1 MEKIRSIYI
10 KGLFNLLL
18 MLIFL
23 SCIDE
28 TFTDNSTSNSSYIMI
43 GGTTTR
49 AATNPGDTPDD
60 YVIKSLRVL
69 AFEQANGKCVSNKLY
84 TAANGDIIK
93 HPINPGDYDFVF
105 LANEPSNTLII
116 SGLDGIKEYTDLDGI
131 AYPERYFSSEQIIP
145 MMQEIKGV
153 EVLPGGRGAVLSDN
167 STVNPLQL
175 GLDRLAVRIDV
186 VLESEDDLEDIFSG
200 LTFEN
205 IPDAVPLTSNYQ
217 GTIGQDNV
225 RILTR
230 ADNESYFSDA
240 TPSSGRVWAKK
251 ISRIILPAK
260 ELKTKEDK
268 TKAVVLTLDMG
279 NHYSPSCELKIA
291 SNPVD
296 YSLPINTMLDFHGVV
311 KEPLEVNIK
320 ASKWVDE
327 DNDWDI
333 DNQRILR
340 ISHTD
345 ASITDFNG
353 ARISFSSNMPV
364 VKVLPKAY
372 NVTTGVPVEVETN
385 RIFNSLAFQ
394 TTANGT
400 NAPERFMY
408 TVQNDGGQLSGTGYM
423 DLLADGWVENDYW
436 GSGEND
442 YYSMAKDVSGT
453 YKITLSAEN
462 EDGSNALQR
471 EITVKIEQNGKRL
484 QFYHPAAYQANG
496 ATGYTGAFWKDNQ
509 YGERIIMGQHARA
522 GADAEILPDW
532 NAWVDDDPYNMV
544 ILSTTP
550 SLDPNVGTS
559 NPGNAENFRV
569 TANLLKG
576 EDGRSVNGK
585 GRIYF
590 RVGLTGA
597 NTRSTPRYATVKL
610 RYRLW
615 GWHYEE
621 ATIYLRQGEKP
632 DYLYSGRKGSRAFA
646 VYNMTH
652 SSFLTAPATS
662 PFSVEVNKG
671 NASEV
676 DFPTKAGAHF
686 QWARL
691 KPGSYGNYSE
701 GLELDT
707 DYDNFGY
714 RALNPRPD
722 MNAIN
727 LTGWGWSYYKYNQ
740 YLIWDNGNASDSYSN
755 DFEICPTGYHRPN
768 DGSISGGASH
778 NSTLAEANASEWRAS
793 IFAEPMT
800 GDGNEM
806 YDPANLYYNSNPP
819 NDGQVGTAPSYYK
832 PVPLPDN
839 MTFGFYADGYFDRRP
854 IEQNFLPEN
863 KVQYGVGIH
872 SADPAY
878 WGCLFFNGSKSL
890 FFPAAGRRNYG
901 AGTETIAGKERAG
914 ILEHPSGGFYMT
926 ASAADI
932 PEKPGTVWADWSSI
946 WNMEL
951 SYIEPAP
958 ISTSFKHGVSLRCV
972 KNE

>member
-1 MEKIRSIYI
+1 MEKNRSIYI

-18 MLIFL
+18 MLIIS

-43 GGTTTR
+43 GGTMTR
-49 AATNPGDTPDD
+49 AATNPGTVPDD
-60 YVIKSLRVL
+60 YIIQSLRVL
-69 AFEQANGKCVSNKLY
+69 AFEQANGRCVSNKLY

-105 LANEPSNTLII
+105 LANEPPNTLVINALNGI
-116 SGLDGIKEYTDLDGI
+116 SEYDDLDEI

-145 MMQEIKGV
+145 MIQEIKGV
-153 EVLPGGRGAVLSDN
+153 EVLRDGQGAVLSDN

-230 ADNESYFSDA
+230 ADNESYFSNE
-240 TPSSGRVWAKK
+240 TPGTGKVWAKR

-260 ELKTKEDK
+260 ELKTIGDQ
-268 TKAVVLTLDMG
+268 TKAVVLTLDME

-291 SNPVD
+291 SDPVN
-296 YSLPINTMLDFHGVV
+296 YSLPINTMLELHGIV

-327 DNDWDI
+327 DNNWDI

-353 ARISFSSNMPV
+353 ARISFWSNMPV
-364 VKVLPKAY
+364 VKVLAQAY

-385 RIFNSLAFQ
+385 RIFNSLAPQ
-394 TTANGT
+394 LTADGTTA
-400 NAPERFMY
+400 PQRFMY
-408 TVQNDGGQLSGTGYM
+408 TAQDGNGYM
-423 DLLADGWVENDYW
+423 DLLADGWVERDYW
-436 GSGEND
+436 GSGQDD
-442 YYSMAKDVSGT
+442 YYSIAKNVSGK

-471 EITVKIEQNGKRL
+471 EITVEIVQNGKRL
-484 QFYHPAAYQANG
+484 QFYHPAVSPTDG
-496 ATGYTGAFWKDNQ
+496 ATGYTGAFWKDSQ
-509 YGERIIMGQHARA
+509 RGERIIMGQHARA
-522 GADAEILPDW
+522 GAHDVILADW
-532 NAWVDDDPYNMV
+532 GAWVEDDPNDMV

-550 SLDPNVGTS
+550 SLDPNVGTA
-559 NPGNAENFRV
+559 NPGDAEDFLV
-569 TANLLKG
+569 TPNLQKG
-576 EDGRSVNGK
+576 ETGRNIDGK

-590 RVGLTGA
+590 RIGLKSI
-597 NTRSTPRYATVKL
+597 NTTNAPRYATVKL

-615 GWHYEE
+615 GWDHVT

-632 DYLYSGRKGSRAFA
+632 DYLYDGRVGSRAFA

-652 SSFLTAPATS
+652 SSFLSNPQTS
-662 PFSVEVNKG
+662 PFSIVVNKA

-691 KPGSYGNYSE
+691 KPGAYGSYSDGEES
-701 GLELDT
+701 DT

-722 MNAIN
+722 MDAIN
-727 LTGWGWSYYKYNQ
+727 LTGWGWSYYKSYK
-740 YLIWDNGNASDSYSN
+740 YLIWENGVAADSYSA

-778 NSTLAEANASEWRAS
+778 NSTSAEANASEWRAS
-793 IFAEPMT
+793 IFANPMT

-806 YDPANLYYNSNPP
+806 YNPNDQYYNPTPP
-819 NDGQVGTAPSYYK
+819 DDEQTGTSPSYYD

-854 IEQNFLPEN
+854 IEQNFLPGN
-863 KVQYGVGIH
+863 KVQYGIGIF

-890 FFPAAGRRNYG
+890 FLPAAGRRNYG
-901 AGTETIAGKERAG
+901 AGTETIPGKDRAG
-914 ILEHPSGGFYMT
+914 IMEHPSGGYYMT

-932 PEKPGTVWADWSSI
+932 PEKPDVKWPDWSSV

-951 SYIEPAP
+951 SYMAPAP
-958 ISTSFKHGVSLRCV
+958 ISTSFKNGFSLRCV

>member
-1 MEKIRSIYI
+1 MEKCRKIYI
-10 KGLFNLLL
+10 TGLFNFLLIV
-18 MLIFL
+18 IFS

-28 TFTDNSTSNSSYIMI
+28 TFTENSTSNSSYIMI
-43 GGTTTR
+43 GGTMTR
-49 AATNPGDTPDD
+49 AATDPGTIPDD
-60 YVIKSLRVL
+60 YVIQSLRVL
-69 AFEQANGKCVSNKLY
+69 AFEQANGRCVSNKLY

-93 HPINPGDYDFVF
+93 HLINPGDYDFVF
-105 LANEPSNTLII
+105 LANEPPNTLII
-116 SGLDGIKEYTDLDGI
+116 NELNGISEYADLDDI
-131 AYPERYFSSEQIIP
+131 AYPQRYFSSEQLIP
-145 MMQEIKGV
+145 MIQEIKSV
-153 EVLPGGRGAVLSDN
+153 EVLPGGQGAVLSDN

-175 GLDRLAVRIDV
+175 GLDRLAVRLDV
-186 VLESEDDLEDIFSG
+186 VLESEDDLENIFSG

-230 ADNESYFSDA
+230 VDNESYFSDA
-240 TPSSGRVWAKK
+240 TPAGGRVWAKK

-260 ELKTKEDK
+260 ELKTVGDK
-268 TKAVVLTLDMG
+268 TKAVLLTLDMG
-279 NHYSPSCELKIA
+279 NHYSPSCELQIA
-291 SNPVD
+291 LDPAD
-296 YSLPINTMLDFHGVV
+296 YSLPINTMLELHGVV

-340 ISHTD
+340 VSHTD

-353 ARISFSSNMPV
+353 SRISFWSNMPV
-364 VKVLPKAY
+364 VKVLAKAY
-372 NVTTGVPVEVETN
+372 NVTTGTPVEVETN
-385 RIFNSLAFQ
+385 RIFNSLAIQ

-400 NAPERFMY
+400 TAPERFTY
-408 TVQNDGGQLSGTGYM
+408 TVQNDGRQLSGTGYM
-423 DLLADGWVENDYW
+423 DLLADGWVERKYW
-436 GSGEND
+436 GSGEKE
-442 YYSMAKDVSGT
+442 YYSMAQDVSGT

-462 EDGSNALQR
+462 ADGSNALQR

-484 QFYHPAAYQANG
+484 QFYHPAAEPAHG

-509 YGERIIMGQHARA
+509 YGERIIMGQHARE

-532 NAWVDDDPYNMV
+532 NAWVDDDPNNMV

-559 NPGNAENFRV
+559 NPGDAENFRV
-569 TANLLKG
+569 TANLQKG
-576 EDGRSVNGK
+576 EDGRNVNGK

-590 RVGLTGA
+590 RIGLTGV
-597 NTRSTPRYATVKL
+597 NTTNAPRYATVKL

-615 GWHYEE
+615 GWDYEE
-621 ATIYLRQGEKP
+621 TTIYLRQGEKP
-632 DYLYSGRKGSRAFA
+632 DYLYSGRPGSRKFA

-652 SSFLTAPATS
+652 SSFLLSPATS
-662 PFSVEVNKG
+662 TFSLEVNRG

-691 KPGSYGNYSE
+691 KPGSYGHFSN
-701 GLELDT
+701 LET
-707 DYDNFGY
+707 DAEYDSFGY

-722 MNAIN
+722 MDAIG
-727 LTGWGWSYYKYNQ
+727 LTGWGWSYYKNYQ
-740 YLIWDNGNASDSYSN
+740 YLIWDNGNTSESYN
-755 DFEICPTGYHRPN
+755 TDFEICPTGYHRPN

-778 NSTLAEANASEWRAS
+778 NSTTAEANASEWRAS
-793 IFAEPMT
+793 VFASPMT
-800 GDGNEM
+800 GDGNEL
-806 YDPANLYYNSNPP
+806 YDPTHNDYNSNPP
-819 NDGQVGTAPSYYK
+819 DDEQRNTFPSYYD
-832 PVPLPDN
+832 PIPLPDN
-839 MTFGFYADGYFDRRP
+839 LTFGFYADGYFDRRP
-854 IEQNFLPEN
+854 VEQNFLPGN
-863 KVQYGVGIH
+863 NVQYGVNIMT
-872 SADPAY
+872 ADAGY

-890 FFPAAGRRNYG
+890 FFPAAGRRSYG
-901 AGTETIAGKERAG
+901 VGSETVLGADVAG
-914 ILEHPSGGFYMT
+914 ILEHPSAGFYMT

-932 PEKPGTVWADWSSI
+932 PEAPNSIYVDWSSV

-951 SYIEPAP
+951 SYMATAP
-958 ISTSFKHGVSLRCV
+958 ISTSFKNGFSLRCV

>member
-18 MLIFL
+18 MLIFS

-43 GGTTTR
+43 GGTMTR
-49 AATNPGDTPDD
+49 ATTDPGTVPDD
-60 YVIKSLRVL
+60 YIIQSLRVL
-69 AFEQANGKCVSNKLY
+69 AFEQANGRCVSNKLY

-105 LANEPSNTLII
+105 LANEPPNTLVI
-116 SGLDGIKEYTDLDGI
+116 SALNGINEYDDLDEI

-145 MMQEIKGV
+145 MIQEIKGV
-153 EVLPGGRGAVLSDN
+153 EVLRDGQGAVLSDN

-230 ADNESYFSDA
+230 ADNESYFSNE
-240 TPSSGRVWAKK
+240 TPGTGKVWAKR

-260 ELKTKEDK
+260 ELKTIGDQ
-268 TKAVVLTLDMG
+268 TKAVVLTLDME

-291 SNPVD
+291 SDPVN
-296 YSLPINTMLDFHGVV
+296 YSLPINTMLELHGIV

-320 ASKWVDE
+320 ASKWVDA

-353 ARISFSSNMPV
+353 SRISFWSNMPV
-364 VKVLPKAY
+364 VKVLAKAY
-372 NVTTGVPVEVETN
+372 NVTTGTPVEVETN
-385 RIFNSLAFQ
+385 RIFNSLAIQ

-400 NAPERFMY
+400 TAPERFLY
-408 TVQNDGGQLSGTGYM
+408 TVQNDGRQLSGTGYM
-423 DLLADGWVENDYW
+423 DLLADGWVERKYW
-436 GSGEND
+436 GSGEKE
-442 YYSMAKDVSGT
+442 YYSMAKDISGT

-462 EDGSNALQR
+462 IDGSNALQR
-471 EITVKIEQNGKRL
+471 EITVKIQQNGKRL
-484 QFYHPAAYQANG
+484 QFFHPAAEPSEG
-496 ATGYTGAFWKDNQ
+496 ATGYTGAFWKNNQ
-509 YGERIIMGQHARA
+509 YGERIIMGQHARE
-522 GADAEILPDW
+522 GADDEILPDW
-532 NAWVDDDPYNMV
+532 NAWVDDDPNNMV

-559 NPGNAENFRV
+559 NPGDAENFRV
-569 TANLLKG
+569 TANLQKG
-576 EDGRSVNGK
+576 EDGRSVKGK

-597 NTRSTPRYATVKL
+597 NTANTPRYATVKL

-615 GWHYEE
+615 GWDYEE
-621 ATIYLRQGEKP
+621 TTIYLRQGEKP
-632 DYLYSGRKGSRAFA
+632 DYLYSGRPGSRAFA

-652 SSFLTAPATS
+652 GSFMTAPATS
-662 PFSVEVNKG
+662 PFSVVVNKN

-691 KPGSYGNYSE
+691 KPGSYGNYSG
-701 GLELDT
+701 GLELDA

-722 MNAIN
+722 MNAIG
-727 LTGWGWSYYKYNQ
+727 LTGWGWSYYKQYQ
-740 YLIWDNGNASDSYSN
+740 YLIWDNGDTSESYST

-768 DGSISGGASH
+768 DGSISGGPVSF
-778 NSTLAEANASEWRAS
+778 NNTSAEANASEWRAS
-793 IFAEPMT
+793 IFTQPMT
-800 GDGNEM
+800 GDGNE
-806 YDPANLYYNSNPP
+806 LSNPEHP
-819 NDGQVGTAPSYYK
+819 KYNHTPPDDEQDGSPSYYT

-839 MTFGFYADGYFDRRP
+839 MTFGFYADGYFDRHP
-854 IEQNFLPEN
+854 IEQNFLPGN
-863 KVQYGVGIH
+863 NVQYGIGIF

-901 AGTETIAGKERAG
+901 VGTETVAGADRAG
-914 ILEHPSGGFYMT
+914 ILEHPSAGFYMT

-932 PEKPGTVWADWSSI
+932 PEEDGVPWPDWSSV

-951 SYIEPAP
+951 SYMATAP
-958 ISTSFKHGVSLRCV
+958 ISTSFKNGFSLRCV